1 MTAIGLLV
9 ECKED
14 MEIINLDI
22 NFYKDIFYTALIED
36 KIFVIDRQHKNI
48 ELTKQLFKK
57 HFNII
62 K

>member
-48 ELTKQLFKK
+48 ELTKKLFKK